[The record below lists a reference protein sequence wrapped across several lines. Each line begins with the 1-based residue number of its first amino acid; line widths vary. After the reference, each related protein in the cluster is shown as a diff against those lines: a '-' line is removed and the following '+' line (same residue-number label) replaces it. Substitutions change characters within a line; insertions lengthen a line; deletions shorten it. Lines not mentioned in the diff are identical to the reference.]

1 MLGSIIKSPAVAS
14 IASACVSFY
23 QRTPSP
29 ERYTNEAAANAS
41 ARKRKLDI
49 ERAMLNMVSL
59 RLDGTF
65 LGPSIFSG
73 RWARVPSSVASAKY
87 AGLLSVAKS
96 EQP

>member
-1 MLGSIIKSPAVAS
+1 MLGSIIKSPAGAS

-41 ARKRKLDI
+41 ARERKLDI
-49 ERAMLNMVSL
+49 ERAMNMVSL

-87 AGLLSVAKS
+87 AGFLVFTN
-96 EQP
+96 

>member
-14 IASACVSFY
+14 IASARVSFY

-49 ERAMLNMVSL
+49 ERAMNMVS
-59 RLDGTF
+59 
-65 LGPSIFSG
+65 
-73 RWARVPSSVASAKY
+73 
-87 AGLLSVAKS
+87 
-96 EQP
+96 